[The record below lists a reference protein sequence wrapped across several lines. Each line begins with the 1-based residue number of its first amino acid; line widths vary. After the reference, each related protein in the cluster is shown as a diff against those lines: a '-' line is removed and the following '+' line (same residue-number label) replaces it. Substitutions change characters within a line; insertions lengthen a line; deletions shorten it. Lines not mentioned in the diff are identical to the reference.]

1 MALTGR
7 HLISLGEGG
16 GEGPDEGGGLQR
28 LPGDA
33 LHHGLQ
39 DLLLLLS
46 EGSQFRLRH
55 WKWSA

>member
-16 GEGPDEGGGLQR
+16 GEGPDEAGGLQR

-39 DLLLLLS
+39 DLL
-46 EGSQFRLRH
+46 FPFI
-55 WKWSA
+55 